1 MTDKRLRNWMQNL
14 ALLLLT
20 ASALLL
26 LTRLSLLQNIRLS
39 TVPLFSAE
47 TELQEP
53 DALPAAMLASMNLMV
68 TGDSEHGRCGRL
80 CTAAGDAALQEVI
93 PLLQEALGSA
103 VPAGETGETA
113 LRDSL
118 DDPGFYLEFTGGA
131 LPLQAAAAWLG
142 EAFPLAQQVRSIAL
156 TAGGEDMA
164 TLFLLDGEGRVTRC
178 DTALPVS
185 AVRAVCEKFPPN
197 GAYFAY
203 ETDYASLPPYTVL
216 TAETAAAPDVSAER
230 PAGYSAYNLLTAL
243 DFNAHTLSR
252 YTESSGAE
260 VVEESPRTLRI
271 APDGTVN
278 FTSRGGIASGL
289 YRASGQGMRE
299 VLAAGWRLAAALTEG
314 TGASPLFLRAVEESE
329 DGCVLRFRYE
339 ADGIPFFF
347 SDGADALAITFQDG
361 EAVRFTYRCRAYTP
375 LDEEPAALL
384 PAGMAQAIAAGYPDA
399 MLSIGYEDDGARE
412 LSAQWY
418 R

>member
-20 ASALLL
+20 ASALFL
-26 LTRLSLLQNIRLS
+26 LTRLPLLQNIRLS
-39 TVPLFSAE
+39 AGPLFSAE
-47 TELQEP
+47 PALPEP
-53 DALPAAMLASMNLMV
+53 DALPAAMMASVNLMV
-68 TGDSEHGRCGRL
+68 TGDSEHGRCGLL

-93 PLLQEALGSA
+93 PLFQEALGSA
-103 VPAGETGETA
+103 VLVGGAEETA
-113 LRDSL
+113 LRASL
-118 DDPGFYLEFTGGA
+118 DHPGFYLEFAGGE

-142 EAFPLAQQVRSIAL
+142 EEVSFAQPVRAMAL
-156 TAGGEDMA
+156 TAGEEDTA
-164 TLFLLDGEGRVTRC
+164 ALFLLDGPGKITRC
-178 DTALPVS
+178 ATALPVS
-185 AVRAVCEKFPPN
+185 AVRMVCEKFPTN

-203 ETDYASLPPYTVL
+203 ETEYGGLSPYTVL
-216 TAETAAAPDVSAER
+216 TAETAAPPDISAER

-260 VVEESPRTLRI
+260 VIEESPRTLRI
-271 APDGTVN
+271 GPDGSVS
-278 FTSRGGIASGL
+278 FISRGGMASGL
-289 YRASGQGMRE
+289 YRASGQELRE

-329 DGCVLRFRYE
+329 NGCVLRFRYE
-339 ADGIPFFF
+339 ADGLPVFF
-347 SDGADALAITFQDG
+347 SDGGDALAITFRDG
-361 EAVRFTYRCRAYTP
+361 GVDRFTYRCRAYAP
-375 LDEEPAALL
+375 VDEEPAALL

-399 MLSIGYEDDGARE
+399 ALSIGYEDDGSGRLA
-412 LSAQWY
+412 AQWY